1 MRPFSWIVN
10 RIVCVIG
17 LVAVGLT
24 APVSQAQVAGPPQAP
39 QRPVF
44 RSDVNFIM
52 VDAYPL
58 VDGRV
63 VEGLTAADFEV
74 REDGR
79 PQRIESFEYVRADE
93 RLTEGTRREPGN
105 QRQML
110 EELADPRA
118 RAFVV
123 YLDTHH
129 LGMSGT
135 YAGAFYSREPIVELF
150 HRILAPGDLIALAT
164 SRNHPRQMTFGRRS
178 DVVEQQLTD
187 WWTLQDP
194 DVTVNDAEELTI
206 TTCFPF
212 EKGVTTEMVARR
224 RQDQLLSSL
233 EGTVEYLGEVREG
246 RKTLFLF
253 SHGWSWFA
261 PNQDL
266 LAPLNDPQRVPPTGP
281 PIVREPWQQMR
292 VGTALWEGSRT
303 ACELE
308 LIRLANLDSLP
319 RFQQLLRDAALNNV
333 VIYPVNPGGTGAI
346 GGGNDR
352 LMELASN
359 TGGTAVVNRND
370 LVQGMIDVSREFEG
384 YYLLGYASDNQKAD
398 GSLRRIQ
405 VRVNRPGVTVKA
417 RQGYRALSS
426 AEAADKA
433 AALAAPATVDAGRAA
448 LDAALDVLATIRPGD
463 EGAFNLSRYLKA
475 DAAPYLGV
483 PTVSR
488 ATPSPRSPIVPVTA
502 PAFRRSERLHIEWP
516 VTRGFDSASARVLGR
531 DGNALAVQVAISE
544 RTEGDARVL
553 VGDVV
558 LGPLASGDF
567 VVELTVVSGDTS
579 LRTLVAFRVVP

>member
-1 MRPFSWIVN
+1 M
-10 RIVCVIG
+10 G
-17 LVAVGLT
+17 LIAVGMVSP
-24 APVSQAQVAGPPQAP
+24 APQAQSAGAPQSP

-58 VDGRV
+58 VDGQV

-105 QRQML
+105 QRQMM
-110 EELADPRA
+110 EELADPRT

-129 LGMSGT
+129 LGMRGT
-135 YAGAFYSREPIVELF
+135 YAGAYYSREPIVELF
-150 HRILAPGDLIALAT
+150 QRVLAPGDLIALAT

-194 DVTVNDAEELTI
+194 DVTVNDAEELTM
-206 TTCFPF
+206 TTCFPSDGTAGNVAH
-212 EKGVTTEMVARR
+212 EWIARR

-246 RKTLFLF
+246 RKTMFLF
-253 SHGWSWFA
+253 SHGWTLFK
-261 PNQDL
+261 PNPDL
-266 LAPLNDPQRVPPTGP
+266 LAPLNSPNRVPPKGP

-292 VGTALWEGSRT
+292 VGTALWEGSAA

-319 RFQQLLRDAALNNV
+319 RFQKLLRDAALNNV
-333 VIYPVNPGGTGAI
+333 AIYPVNPGGTGAI

-359 TGGTAVVNRND
+359 TGGTPIVNRND
-370 LVQGMIDVSREFEG
+370 LVQGVIDVSREFEG

-398 GSLRRIQ
+398 GSLRRIE
-405 VRVNRPGVTVKA
+405 VTVSRPGITVKA
-417 RQGYRALSS
+417 RQGYRALSK
-426 AEAADKA
+426 AEAANKA
-433 AALAAPATVDAGRAA
+433 EALAAPVVVDDGRAA
-448 LDAALDVLATIRPGD
+448 LDAAFDVLVTIRPGD
-463 EGAFNLSRYLKA
+463 DGAFNLARYLKA

-488 ATPSPRSPIVPVTA
+488 ATPSPRSPIVPVNA
-502 PAFRRSERLHIEWP
+502 PAFRRNERLHIEWP
-516 VTRGFDSASARVLGR
+516 VTQAFDSASGRVLGR
-531 DGNALAVQVAISE
+531 DGKPLAVQVAITE
-544 RTEGDARVL
+544 RVDGAARIL

-579 LRTLVAFRVVP
+579 TRTLVAFRVVS